1 MKKLFSTFALLGFLA
16 LSTQGAFAWTYTGLG
31 SLNPFTNFGRG
42 DTDCGCKKVERCAN
56 VKTSNCNT
64 HYYKVIKQ
72 EPCGCAAPI
81 EVYNYDTTPIPK
93 CTSCQRKF

>member
-1 MKKLFSTFALLGFLA
+1 MKKIFSTFALLGFLA
-16 LSTQGAFAWTYTGLG
+16 LSTQGAFAWSYNGLG

-42 DTDCGCKKVERCAN
+42 DTDCGCQKVDRCAK
-56 VKTSNCNT
+56 VKTSNYNT

-72 EPCGCAAPI
+72 QPCGCAAPI
-81 EVYNYDTTPIPK
+81 ETYNYDTTSMPQ

>member
-1 MKKLFSTFALLGFLA
+1 MKKTIASLA
-16 LSTQGAFAWTYTGLG
+16 LFGLFLMPAQGAFAWSFDGLG

-42 DTDCGCKKVERCAN
+42 DTDCGCKKVERCAK

-72 EPCGCAAPI
+72 QPCGCAAPI
-81 EVYNYDTTPIPK
+81 EVYNYDTTPMPK

>member
-1 MKKLFSTFALLGFLA
+1 MKNLFVTLGVLGVLA
-16 LSTQGAFAWTYTGLG
+16 LGTQGAFAWTYTGLG

-72 EPCGCAAPI
+72 QPCGCAAPI
-81 EVYNYDTTPIPK
+81 EVYNYDATPMPK

>member
-1 MKKLFSTFALLGFLA
+1 MKNLFVTLGVLGVLA

-56 VKTSNCNT
+56 V
-64 HYYKVIKQ
+64 IEQ
-72 EPCGCAAPI
+72 QPCGCAAPI
-81 EVYNYDTTPIPK
+81 EVYNYDATPMPK